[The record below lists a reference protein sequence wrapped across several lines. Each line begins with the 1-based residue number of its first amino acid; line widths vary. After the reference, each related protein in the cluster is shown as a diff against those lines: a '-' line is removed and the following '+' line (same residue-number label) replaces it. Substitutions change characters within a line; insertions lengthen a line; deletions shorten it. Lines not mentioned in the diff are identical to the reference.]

1 MFKTLRED
9 VAAAKA
15 RDPAA
20 RTRLEILLLYSGLHA
35 LLYHRLAHA
44 LWRRG
49 WRFLARWLSQL
60 ARFLTGV
67 EIHPAAVIGR
77 GFFIDHGMG
86 VVIGETSEIGD
97 DVTIY
102 HGATLGGI
110 APSVDSHMQVAQ
122 KRHPTLKDGVIVGSG
137 AQILGPVV
145 IGENARVGANAV
157 VVKDV
162 PAGATVV
169 GIPARICAGRPVSK
183 EEFTAY
189 GTPTTDL
196 ADPLTRTVDNL
207 VETVAALRARIEE
220 LEREKEGEHEQA
232 ARRTASG
239 GETSERGHDLKI
251 ATER

>member
-9 VAAAKA
+9 IEAAKA

-20 RTRLEILLLYSGLHA
+20 RTKVEILLLYPGLHA
-35 LLYHRLAHA
+35 VMAHRFAHA

-49 WRFLARWLSQL
+49 WRLTGRWISQL
-60 ARFLTGV
+60 ARFFTGI
-67 EIHPAAVIGR
+67 EIHPAATIGR

-97 DVTIY
+97 HVTIY

-110 APSVDSHMQVAQ
+110 APSVDSHTQVAQ
-122 KRHPTLKDGVIVGSG
+122 KRHPTLKDGAIIGSG
-137 AQILGPVV
+137 AQVLGPVV
-145 IGENARVGANAV
+145 IGENARIGANAV

-169 GIPARICAGRPVSK
+169 GVPGRICAGRRVTK

-189 GTPTTDL
+189 GTPTSEL

-207 VETVAALRARIEE
+207 VETVAALQARIEE
-220 LEREKEGEHEQA
+220 LEKGPGKSEPLPRQS
-232 ARRTASG
+232 ASG
-239 GETSERGHDLKI
+239 DEKPDLKI

>member
-9 VAAAKA
+9 IEAAKA

-20 RTRLEILLLYSGLHA
+20 RTKLEILLLYPGLHA
-35 LLYHRLAHA
+35 LLAHRLAHA

-49 WRFLARWLSQL
+49 WRLTGRWISQL

-67 EIHPAAVIGR
+67 EIHPGAVIGR

-86 VVIGETSEIGD
+86 VVIGETSEIGNQ
-97 DVTIY
+97 VTIY

-110 APSVDSHMQVAQ
+110 SPSVESHAQVAQ
-122 KRHPTLKDGVIVGSG
+122 KRHPTLKDGAIIGSG
-137 AQILGPVV
+137 AQVLGPVV

-169 GIPARICAGRPVSK
+169 GIPARICAGRRVTK
-183 EEFTAY
+183 EEFAAY

-207 VETVAALRARIEE
+207 VETVAALKARIGE
-220 LEREKEGEHEQA
+220 LEKGIETTEPVRRQPA
-232 ARRTASG
+232 A
-239 GETSERGHDLKI
+239 EPDKPDLKI